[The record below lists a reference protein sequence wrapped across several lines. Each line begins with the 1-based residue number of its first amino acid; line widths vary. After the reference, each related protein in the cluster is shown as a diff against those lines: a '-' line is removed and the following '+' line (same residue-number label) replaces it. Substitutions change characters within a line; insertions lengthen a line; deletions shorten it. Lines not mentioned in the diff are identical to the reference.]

1 MMIKP
6 GLIIGLLLGL
16 VTFIVLV
23 LIQIIAPIPYFDI
36 LSSFLP
42 PIIAGVFSD
51 DNTWFWSGFLTVFIS
66 IVSMGYLSASITAS
80 SMFLYFEYPATWL
93 FGVIMLPIIGILAAV
108 IGGVLGF
115 LGRMIGESLGVR

>member
-1 MMIKP
+1 MKIKP
-6 GLIIGLLLGL
+6 GLSIGLLSGLGSFAI
-16 VTFIVLV
+16 FIF
-23 LIQIIAPIPYFDI
+23 IQIIVPIPYFDL

-51 DNTWFWSGFLTVFIS
+51 DNSWFWTGFLTVFIS

-80 SMFLYFEYPATWL
+80 SLFLYYKYPATWL
-93 FGVIMLPIIGILAAV
+93 FGVIMLPIIGVLAAV

-115 LGRMIGESLGVR
+115 LGRMMGESLGVR